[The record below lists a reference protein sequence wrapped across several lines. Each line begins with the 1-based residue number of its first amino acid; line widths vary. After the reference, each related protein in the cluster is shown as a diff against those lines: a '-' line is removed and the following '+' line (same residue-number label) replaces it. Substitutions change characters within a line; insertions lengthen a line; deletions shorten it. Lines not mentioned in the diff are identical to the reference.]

1 MEPTLERTRAL
12 SAARA
17 HLDRGFRFEQAGT
30 LARALEEYRDALG
43 SKPLPAEEIEARL
56 RIARVHRTMAAW
68 DMVRSESEAA
78 IRLADAHGE
87 DDLAAEAMN
96 VQLGALQVQGFYD
109 EADELGQRAIARAKS
124 ARVRGITLQNLG
136 RSAAERRDFARS
148 DAYFA
153 ESIDAFR
160 SANYDIGLAVALTN
174 VAKAALDR
182 GDIARALDIGREA
195 IALARR
201 LNQLDVLLTAVQ
213 NQAAA
218 FVARGDH
225 DSAEALLTEALG
237 HFTSARNL
245 LRQAECLE
253 IMGQMSEARSG
264 DPETARRCY
273 ERARELAI
281 SIGDRPLT
289 DRLTRRL
296 STGESGGNGRTGNTP
311 A

>member
-17 HLDRGFRFEQAGT
+17 HLDRGFRFEQAGS
-30 LARALEEYRDALG
+30 LARALEEYRDALA
-43 SKPLPAEEIEARL
+43 SHPQPVEEIEARL
-56 RIARVHRTMAAW
+56 RIARVYRTMAAW
-68 DMVRSESEAA
+68 DMCRSEAEAA
-78 IRLADAHGE
+78 IRLADANGE

-96 VQLGALQVQGFYD
+96 VQLGALQVQGFYE
-109 EADELGQRAIARAKS
+109 EADELGRRAISRARS

-136 RSAAERRDFARS
+136 RSAAERGNFARS
-148 DAYFA
+148 DTLFA

-160 SANYDIGLAVALTN
+160 SANYDIGLAVALGN
-174 VAKAALDR
+174 AAKAALDQ
-182 GDIARALDIGREA
+182 GNSSRAVDLGHEA

-218 FVARGDH
+218 FAARGEH
-225 DSAEALLTEALG
+225 DAAEALLTEALG

-253 IMGQMSEARSG
+253 IMGQMSEARSA
-264 DPETARRCY
+264 DSETARRCY
-273 ERARELAI
+273 ERARELANAV
-281 SIGDRPLT
+281 GDRPLA

-296 STGESGGNGRTGNTP
+296 GAGEPGNEPTSNRT